1 MNDLPPDPERRL
13 PARPLRLLLIAFGIL
28 CVATGIV
35 GIFVPG
41 LPTTI
46 FLIIALWAFT
56 RSSPRLE
63 AWLLGHR
70 RLGPPLKA
78 WRRHGAI
85 PRRAKYIAIAMI
97 ATSWIV
103 IALTTHSLIGMIG
116 TGIGLALVALFVAT
130 RPDTIPDGFE

>member
-1 MNDLPPDPERRL
+1 MNEPRLPP
-13 PARPLRLLLIAFGIL
+13 RPIRILLIVFGGL

-63 AWLLGHR
+63 AWLLGHPR
-70 RLGPPLKA
+70 FGPPLRA
-78 WRRHGAI
+78 WRQHGAI
-85 PRRAKYIAIAMI
+85 PRRAKYIAVATI

-103 IALTTHSLIGMIG
+103 IALTTRSLFGMIG
-116 TGIGLALVALFVAT
+116 AGIGLALVAFFIVT
-130 RPDTIPDGFE
+130 RPDSLPDGVE

>member
-1 MNDLPPDPERRL
+1 MSEGRQPPK
-13 PARPLRLLLIAFGIL
+13 AVRLLLIAFGCL

-35 GIFVPG
+35 GIFIPG

-63 AWLLGHR
+63 AWLLGHP
-70 RLGPPLKA
+70 RLGPPLRA

-85 PRRAKYIAIAMI
+85 PRRAKYLAVAMI

-103 IALTTHSLIGMIG
+103 IALATDSLLVMIG
-116 TGIGLALVALFVAT
+116 VGIGLGLVVFFILT
-130 RPDTIPDGFE
+130 RPDSLPDGLE

>member
-1 MNDLPPDPERRL
+1 MNELRPPSK
-13 PARPLRLLLIAFGIL
+13 AVRLLLIAFGCL

-35 GIFVPG
+35 GIFIPV

-63 AWLLGHR
+63 AWLLGHPQ
-70 RLGPPLKA
+70 LGPPLKS

-85 PRRAKYIAIAMI
+85 PRRAKYVAVAMI

-103 IALTTHSLIGMIG
+103 VAVTTRSLLLMIG
-116 TGIGLALVALFVAT
+116 AGIGLGLVVFFILT
-130 RPDTIPDGFE
+130 RPDALSDGLE

>member
-1 MNDLPPDPERRL
+1 VSEPRQPPK
-13 PARPLRLLLIAFGIL
+13 AVRLLLIAFGCL

-35 GIFVPG
+35 GIFIPG

-63 AWLLGHR
+63 GWLLGHP
-70 RLGPPLKA
+70 RLGPPLRA

-85 PRRAKYIAIAMI
+85 PRRAKVLAVAMI

-103 IALTTHSLIGMIG
+103 VALATDSLLLMIG
-116 TGIGLALVALFVAT
+116 AGIGLGLVVFFILT
-130 RPDTIPDGFE
+130 RPDSLPDGLE

>member
-1 MNDLPPDPERRL
+1 MSERR
-13 PARPLRLLLIAFGIL
+13 RPPKAVRLLLMAFGCL

-35 GIFVPG
+35 GIFIPG

-70 RLGPPLKA
+70 RFGPPLRA
-78 WRRHGAI
+78 WRRDGAI
-85 PRRAKYIAIAMI
+85 PRRAKYIAVAMI

-103 IALTTHSLIGMIG
+103 IALVTDSLLIMIG
-116 TGIGLALVALFVAT
+116 AGIGLALVVLFILS
-130 RPDTIPDGFE
+130 RPDSLPDGLE